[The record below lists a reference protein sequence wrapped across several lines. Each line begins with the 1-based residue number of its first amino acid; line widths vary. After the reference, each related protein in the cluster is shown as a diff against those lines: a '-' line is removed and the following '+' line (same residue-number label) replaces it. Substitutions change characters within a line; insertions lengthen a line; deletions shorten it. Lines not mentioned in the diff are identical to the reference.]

1 MTEQSNPTPTA
12 GERGRGADA
21 PREIPKTGWR
31 DILLRVK
38 ENNTQDNLSVVAAG
52 VAFFWFLA
60 IFPAL
65 GAAVSLL
72 LWFFLSAYAVL
83 IGAELDAELEHQT
96 RLDST
101 VGDRQP
107 MGQRGAHVADTVGE
121 SP

>member
-1 MTEQSNPTPTA
+1 
-12 GERGRGADA
+12 
-21 PREIPKTGWR
+21 
-31 DILLRVK
+31 
-38 ENNTQDNLSVVAAG
+38 
-52 VAFFWFLA
+52 
-60 IFPAL
+60 L